1 MTKLQ
6 KKNKEFLQ
14 SLTEEKK
21 EILADIKE
29 WILDQKMSLH
39 EIKEILISKGLTLVG
54 KGKTAIVLDFTDNL
68 VIRVSNGENG
78 TAYELWAEF
87 AEKQSK
93 SMIVPQ
99 YSYIENIKESYSAY
113 SEYIGSIIVMEK
125 LQPLS
130 SFNDKL
136 FNSRTT
142 EFIQVLDQEVMGF
155 LEADKAPKYKPVEK
169 LLIDKRIF
177 DEKDFS
183 DLKRFLK
190 KVNLNDITSANVM
203 FNPNTKKLVLT
214 DPSFSPFPLNK

>member
-99 YSYIENIKESYSAY
+99 YAYIENITESYSAY

-125 LQPLS
+125 LQPLQS
-130 SFNDKL
+130 LENKL
-136 FNSRTT
+136 FNTKT
-142 EFIQVLDQEVMGF
+142 IEFIQTLDKEVMGF
-155 LEADKAPKYKPVEK
+155 IDSKEAPKYKPIEE
-169 LLIDKRIF
+169 LLLDKRIF

-190 KVNLNDITSANVM
+190 KVNLNDITSSNVM
-203 FNPNTKKLVLT
+203 FNTDTKKLVLT
-214 DPSFSPFPLNK
+214 DPSFSPFSHNQ

>member
-99 YSYIENIKESYSAY
+99 YAYIENITESYSAY

-125 LQPLS
+125 LQPLQS
-130 SFNDKL
+130 LENKL
-136 FNSRTT
+136 FNTKT
-142 EFIQVLDQEVMGF
+142 IEFIQTLDKEVMGF
-155 LEADKAPKYKPVEK
+155 IDSKEAPKYKPIEE
-169 LLIDKRIF
+169 LLLDKRIF

-190 KVNLNDITSANVM
+190 KVNLNDITSSNVM
-203 FNPNTKKLVLT
+203 FNTNTKKLVLT
-214 DPSFSPFPLNK
+214 DPSFSPFSHNQ